1 MNMKLTFSFILI
13 LFNLSSFGQE
23 ARQDSIMHEGP
34 VGMTVDQFNL
44 RLKTTTKP
52 LLVYFTAD
60 WCVVCKRQKPVL
72 VEVAQEA
79 GSEAGILSINMEN
92 NPLIAEYF
100 EIDALPALILYKDG
114 YMIWNRVGFQEKEK
128 IMEQVRIFMK
138 KKK

>member
-1 MNMKLTFSFILI
+1 MNMKSTYSIIFIL
-13 LFNLSSFGQE
+13 LHLAFFSQV
-23 ARQDSIMHEGP
+23 AQQDSIMPEGP

-72 VEVAQEA
+72 IQLAQEA
-79 GSEAGILSINMEN
+79 GSEAEVLSINMEN

-128 IMEQVRIFMK
+128 IMEQLRLFMK

>member
-1 MNMKLTFSFILI
+1 MKLTFSFILI